1 MSGVYDGSQEPQH
14 WLGLTGA
21 SVIETEP
28 FRIIRRT
35 IADVQKRLAMG
46 AAHGDAG
53 VGKTFGVAHALRAC
67 ATLPV
72 VRVELPE
79 RATQRFVAFTLLKAL
94 GVPVEGGNGFD
105 LTEQLLDELRNP
117 PRLLVIDEAQ
127 RLYRG
132 LIEYL
137 RLLHD
142 DPYTEF
148 ALLFVGGNGCWNVLA
163 REPMLRSRIHRRC
176 TFTAL
181 TADEVLEAIPS
192 YHPIYAGTDEDTL
205 LLIDDAFAHGVLR
218 DWANFTLTAADI
230 CAANGIEH
238 VDGRVARNAL
248 TLLDGR
254 KPQSDN
260 PARRAA

>member
-1 MSGVYDGSQEPQH
+1 VSGVYDGSQEPEH
-14 WLGLTGA
+14 WLGLHGA
-21 SVIETEP
+21 SVIETEA
-28 FRIIRRT
+28 FRLVRRT
-35 IADVQKRLAMG
+35 VADVQARLAMG

-72 VRVELPE
+72 VRVEMPE

-94 GVPVEGGNGFD
+94 GVPVEGGNGFE
-105 LTEQLLDELRNP
+105 LTEQLLDELRDP
-117 PRLLVIDEAQ
+117 PRLLVVDEAQ

-142 DPYTEF
+142 DPNTQF

-176 TFTAL
+176 TFPPL
-181 TADEVLEAIPS
+181 TAAEVLEAIPS
-192 YHPIYAGTDEDTL
+192 YHPIYVGTDEDTL

-218 DWANFTLTAADI
+218 DWANFTITAADI
-230 CAANGIEH
+230 CADNEIES
-238 VDGRVARNAL
+238 VDDRVARNAL

-254 KPQSDN
+254 KPQVDKSS
-260 PARRAA
+260 RHAA